1 MIVRPKSN
9 WWTMLFVWR
18 GSMMQQMLPQLLIVA
33 GLSVVAV
40 WTEGTV
46 LKHKVPL
53 NSTPFTLVGV
63 ALALF
68 LGFRN
73 SSAYDR
79 WWEGRKLWGA
89 LVNTMR
95 TLTRQAL
102 TMAGDTNGEEQVSS
116 RQFHNRQFVD
126 MLIAFTYA
134 MRDQLRGD
142 IFARRELLSPA
153 LAAEVDQA
161 RYKPFII
168 LRALSEWVA
177 TRRREGAMGEITLTA
192 FDRNLTALSDIIG
205 GCERIA
211 ATPVPF
217 GYSVMIHRVVYFYC
231 ALLPFGLV
239 DSIAWMTP
247 IVSLVLAYSFI
258 ALDSLAA
265 ELEMPFNRD
274 ENDLALDAISLN
286 IELSLREMCQE
297 PLDQKPLQP
306 VVYVLH

>member
-1 MIVRPKSN
+1 MIVRSKSN
-9 WWTMLFVWR
+9 WWTLLFVWR
-18 GSMMQQMLPQLLIVA
+18 GSMMTQMLPQLLIVA
-33 GLSVVAV
+33 ALSVLAV
-40 WTEGTV
+40 WTEGTIF
-46 LKHKVPL
+46 KHKVPL
-53 NSTPFTLVGV
+53 NATPFTLVGV

-95 TLTRQAL
+95 TLTRQIL
-102 TMAGDTNGEEQVSS
+102 TMTGDAPKAAKDKRE
-116 RQFHNRQFVD
+116 FID
-126 MLIAFTYA
+126 MLVAFTYA

-142 IFARRELLSPA
+142 VLARSAELLPPA
-153 LAAEVDQA
+153 LAEEVDRA

-168 LRALSEWVA
+168 LRGMGEWVSA
-177 TRRREGAMGEITLTA
+177 RYKEGAFGEITMTA
-192 FDRNLTALSDIIG
+192 IDRNLVELSNILG

-239 DSIAWMTP
+239 DAIEWMTP
-247 IVSLVLAYSFI
+247 AVALVMAYSFI
-258 ALDSLAA
+258 ALDSLAS
-265 ELEMPFNRD
+265 ELEMPFGRN
-274 ENDLALDAISLN
+274 ENGLALDAISLN
-286 IELSLREMCQE
+286 IELSIREMSGE
-297 PLDQKPLQP
+297 PLEKKPLQP
-306 VVYVLH
+306 VRYVLH

>member
-1 MIVRPKSN
+1 MIVRSKSN
-9 WWTMLFVWR
+9 WWTLLFVWR
-18 GSMMQQMLPQLLIVA
+18 GSMMNQMLPQLLIVA
-33 GLSVVAV
+33 VLSVVAV
-40 WTEGTV
+40 WTEGSFFR
-46 LKHKVPL
+46 HKVPL
-53 NSTPFTLVGV
+53 NATPFTLVGV

-95 TLTRQAL
+95 TLTRQVL
-102 TMAGDTNGEEQVSS
+102 TMTADAPGKGE
-116 RQFHNRQFVD
+116 FLD
-126 MLIAFTYA
+126 MLVAFTFA

-142 IFARRELLSPA
+142 TFARSAELLPPA
-153 LAAEVDQA
+153 LAAEVDRA

-168 LRALSEWVA
+168 LRGMGEWVSA
-177 TRRREGAMGEITLTA
+177 RYKEGAFGEITMSA
-192 FDRNLTALSDIIG
+192 IDRNLVELSNILG

-239 DSIAWMTP
+239 DSIEWMTP
-247 IVSLVLAYSFI
+247 AVAMVMAYSFI

-265 ELEMPFNRD
+265 DLEMPFGRN
-274 ENDLALDAISLN
+274 ENGLALDAISLN
-286 IELSLREMCQE
+286 IELSVREMSGE
-297 PLDQKPLQP
+297 PLEQKPAQP
-306 VVYVLH
+306 VAYVLH

>member
-1 MIVRPKSN
+1 MIVRSKSN
-9 WWTMLFVWR
+9 WWTLLFVWR
-18 GSMMQQMLPQLLIVA
+18 GSMMTQMLPQLLIVA
-33 GLSVVAV
+33 ALSVLAV
-40 WTEGTV
+40 WTEGTIF
-46 LKHKVPL
+46 KHKVPL
-53 NSTPFTLVGV
+53 NATPFTLVGV

-95 TLTRQAL
+95 TLTRQVV
-102 TMAGDTNGEEQVSS
+102 TMTGDAPKAAKDKRE
-116 RQFHNRQFVD
+116 FID
-126 MLIAFTYA
+126 MLVAFTYA

-142 IFARRELLSPA
+142 VFARSAELLPPA
-153 LAAEVDQA
+153 LAEEVDRA

-168 LRALSEWVA
+168 LRGMGEWVSA
-177 TRRREGAMGEITLTA
+177 RYKEGAFGEITMTA
-192 FDRNLTALSDIIG
+192 IDRNLVELSNILG

-239 DSIAWMTP
+239 DAIEWMTP
-247 IVSLVLAYSFI
+247 AVALVMAYSFI
-258 ALDSLAA
+258 ALDSLAG
-265 ELEMPFNRD
+265 ELEMPFGRN
-274 ENDLALDAISLN
+274 ENGLALDAISLN
-286 IELSLREMCQE
+286 IELSIREMSGE
-297 PLDQKPLQP
+297 RMEKKPLQP
-306 VVYVLH
+306 VAYVLH

>member
-1 MIVRPKSN
+1 MIVRSKSN
-9 WWTMLFVWR
+9 WWTLLFVWR
-18 GSMMQQMLPQLLIVA
+18 GSMMKQMLPQLLIMA
-33 GLSVVAV
+33 ALSVLAV
-40 WTEGTV
+40 WTEGTIF
-46 LKHKVPL
+46 KHKVPL
-53 NSTPFTLVGV
+53 NATPFTLVGV

-95 TLTRQAL
+95 TLTRQVL
-102 TMAGDTNGEEQVSS
+102 TMTGDVPKAAKDKRE
-116 RQFHNRQFVD
+116 FID
-126 MLIAFTYA
+126 MLVAFTYA

-142 IFARRELLSPA
+142 VFARSAELLPPA
-153 LAAEVDQA
+153 LAEEVDRA

-168 LRALSEWVA
+168 LRGMGEWVSA
-177 TRRREGAMGEITLTA
+177 RYKEGAFGEITMTA
-192 FDRNLTALSDIIG
+192 IDRNLVELSNILG

-239 DSIAWMTP
+239 DAIEWMTP
-247 IVSLVLAYSFI
+247 AVALVMAYSFI
-258 ALDSLAA
+258 ALDSLAG
-265 ELEMPFNRD
+265 ELEMPFGRD
-274 ENDLALDAISLN
+274 ESDLALDAISLN
-286 IELSLREMCQE
+286 IELSIREMSGK
-297 PLDQKPLQP
+297 PLEKKPLQP
-306 VVYVLH
+306 VAYVLH

>member
-1 MIVRPKSN
+1 MIVRSRKN
-9 WWTMLFVWR
+9 WWTLLFVWR
-18 GSMMQQMLPQLLIVA
+18 GSMMKQMLPQLSIVA
-33 GLSVVAV
+33 VLSVVAV
-40 WTEGTV
+40 FTEGK
-46 LKHKVPL
+46 LFYQKVPL
-53 NSTPFTLVGV
+53 NATPFTLVGV

-95 TLTRQAL
+95 SLTRQAL
-102 TMAGDTNGEEQVSS
+102 TMTGDASDKREFIN
-116 RQFHNRQFVD
+116 
-126 MLIAFTYA
+126 MLVAFTYA

-142 IFARRELLSPA
+142 VFSRSAELLPPE
-153 LAAEVDQA
+153 LAAEVDRA

-168 LRALSEWVA
+168 LRAMGEWV
-177 TRRREGAMGEITLTA
+177 TERQREQAFGEITTTA
-192 FDRNLTALSDIIG
+192 IDRNLVELSNILG

-211 ATPVPF
+211 STPVPF

-239 DSIAWMTP
+239 DSIEWMTP
-247 IVSLVLAYSFI
+247 VVAILMAYSFI

-265 ELEMPFNRD
+265 ELEMPFNRK

-286 IELSLREMCQE
+286 IELSIREMSGE
-297 PLDQKPLQP
+297 ALDRKPLEP
-306 VVYVLH
+306 VGYVLH

>member
-1 MIVRPKSN
+1 MIVRSKSN
-9 WWTMLFVWR
+9 WWTLLFVWR
-18 GSMMQQMLPQLLIVA
+18 GSMMTQMLPQLLIVA
-33 GLSVVAV
+33 ALSVLAV
-40 WTEGTV
+40 WTEGTIF
-46 LKHKVPL
+46 KHKVPL
-53 NSTPFTLVGV
+53 NATPFTLVGV

-95 TLTRQAL
+95 TLTRQVL
-102 TMAGDTNGEEQVSS
+102 TMTGDVPKAAKDQRE
-116 RQFHNRQFVD
+116 FID
-126 MLIAFTYA
+126 MLVAFTYA

-142 IFARRELLSPA
+142 VFARSSELLPPA
-153 LAAEVDQA
+153 LAEEVDRA

-168 LRALSEWVA
+168 LRGMGEWVSA
-177 TRRREGAMGEITLTA
+177 RYKEGAFGEITMTA
-192 FDRNLTALSDIIG
+192 IDRNLVELSNILG

-239 DSIAWMTP
+239 DAIEWMTP
-247 IVSLVLAYSFI
+247 AVALVMAYSFI
-258 ALDSLAA
+258 ALDSLAG
-265 ELEMPFNRD
+265 ELEMPFGRD
-274 ENDLALDAISLN
+274 ESDLALDAISLN
-286 IELSLREMCQE
+286 IELSIREMSGE
-297 PLDQKPLQP
+297 PLEKKPLQP
-306 VVYVLH
+306 VAYVLH

>member
-1 MIVRPKSN
+1 MIVRSKTN
-9 WWTMLFVWR
+9 WWTLLFVWR
-18 GSMMQQMLPQLLIVA
+18 GSMMKQMLPQLLIVA
-33 GLSVVAV
+33 VLSVVAV
-40 WTEGTV
+40 WTEGYIFSR
-46 LKHKVPL
+46 KVPL
-53 NSTPFTLVGV
+53 NATPFTLVGV

-73 SSAYDR
+73 SSSYDR

-95 TLTRQAL
+95 SLTRQAL
-102 TMAGDTNGEEQVSS
+102 TMTGDPGDT
-116 RQFHNRQFVD
+116 RAFVD
-126 MLIAFTYA
+126 MLVAFTYA

-142 IFARRELLSPA
+142 TFARSAELLTPA
-153 LAAEVDQA
+153 LAAEVDRA

-168 LRALSEWVA
+168 LRAMGEWVA
-177 TRRREGAMGEITLTA
+177 KHQREGAFGEITMTA
-192 FDRNLTALSDIIG
+192 IDRNLVELSNILG

-239 DSIAWMTP
+239 DAISWMTP
-247 IVSLVLAYSFI
+247 AVALVLAYAFI

-265 ELEMPFNRD
+265 ELEMPFGCD
-274 ENDLALDAISLN
+274 ENGLALDAISLN
-286 IELSLREMCQE
+286 IELSIREMSGE
-297 PLDQKPLQP
+297 PLEKKPLQP
-306 VVYVLH
+306 VGYFLH

>member
-1 MIVRPKSN
+1 MIVRSKSN
-9 WWTMLFVWR
+9 WWTLLFVWR
-18 GSMMQQMLPQLLIVA
+18 GSMMTQMLPQLLIVA
-33 GLSVVAV
+33 ALSVLAV
-40 WTEGTV
+40 WTEGTIF
-46 LKHKVPL
+46 KHKVPL
-53 NSTPFTLVGV
+53 NATPFTLVGV

-95 TLTRQAL
+95 TLTRQVL
-102 TMAGDTNGEEQVSS
+102 TMTGDVPKAAKDQRE
-116 RQFHNRQFVD
+116 FID
-126 MLIAFTYA
+126 MLVAFTYA

-142 IFARRELLSPA
+142 VFARSAELLPPA
-153 LAAEVDQA
+153 LAEEVDRA

-168 LRALSEWVA
+168 LRGMGEWVSA
-177 TRRREGAMGEITLTA
+177 RYKEGAFGEITMTA
-192 FDRNLTALSDIIG
+192 IDRNLVELSNILG

-239 DSIAWMTP
+239 DAIEWMTP
-247 IVSLVLAYSFI
+247 AVALVMAYSFI
-258 ALDSLAA
+258 ALDSLAG
-265 ELEMPFNRD
+265 ELEMPFGRD
-274 ENDLALDAISLN
+274 ESDLALDAISLN
-286 IELSLREMCQE
+286 IELSIREMSGE
-297 PLDQKPLQP
+297 PLEKKPLQP
-306 VVYVLH
+306 VRYVLH

>member
-1 MIVRPKSN
+1 MIVRSKTN
-9 WWTMLFVWR
+9 WWTLLFVWR
-18 GSMMQQMLPQLLIVA
+18 GSMMKQMLPQLLIVA
-33 GLSVVAV
+33 VLSVFAV
-40 WTEGTV
+40 WSEGTV
-46 LKHKVPL
+46 FKHKVPL
-53 NSTPFTLVGV
+53 NATPFTLVGV

-95 TLTRQAL
+95 TLTRQGL
-102 TMAGDTNGEEQVSS
+102 TMTGETRDKRV
-116 RQFHNRQFVD
+116 FLD
-126 MLIAFTYA
+126 MLVAFTYA

-142 IFARRELLSPA
+142 VFARSSELLPPA
-153 LAAEVDQA
+153 LAVEVDGA

-168 LRALSEWVA
+168 LRAMGEWMSA
-177 TRRREGAMGEITLTA
+177 RQREGAIGEITMTA
-192 FDRNLTALSDIIG
+192 IDRNLVELSNILG

-239 DSIAWMTP
+239 DAISWMTP
-247 IVSLVLAYSFI
+247 VVSMVMAYSFI

-265 ELEMPFNRD
+265 ELEMPFGRD
-274 ENDLALDAISLN
+274 DNDLALDAISRN
-286 IELSLREMCQE
+286 IELSIREMRMTDGVSLGTGIA
-297 PLDQKPLQP
+297 PDSASWPR
-306 VVYVLH
+306 

>member
-1 MIVRPKSN
+1 MIVRSKSN
-9 WWTMLFVWR
+9 WWTLLFVWR
-18 GSMMQQMLPQLLIVA
+18 GSMMKQMLPQLLIVA
-33 GLSVVAV
+33 VLSVLAV
-40 WTEGTV
+40 WTEGS
-46 LKHKVPL
+46 LFKHKVPL
-53 NSTPFTLVGV
+53 NATPFTLVGV

-102 TMAGDTNGEEQVSS
+102 TMTGEGDKREFLNLLV
-116 RQFHNRQFVD
+116 
-126 MLIAFTYA
+126 AFTYA

-142 IFARRELLSPA
+142 GFARSAELLAPA
-153 LAAEVDQA
+153 LAAEVDRA

-168 LRALSEWVA
+168 LRAMGEWVA
-177 TRRREGAMGEITLTA
+177 ARQREDALGEITMTA
-192 FDRNLTALSDIIG
+192 IDRNLVELSNILG

-239 DSIAWMTP
+239 DAIEWMTP
-247 IVSLVLAYSFI
+247 AVSLVMAYSFI
-258 ALDSLAA
+258 ALDSLAS

-274 ENDLALDAISLN
+274 ENDLALDAMSLN
-286 IELSLREMCQE
+286 IELSIREMSGE
-297 PLDQKPLQP
+297 PLEKKPLQP
-306 VVYVLH
+306 VMYVLH

>member
-1 MIVRPKSN
+1 MIVRSKSN

-18 GSMMQQMLPQLLIVA
+18 GSMMTQMLPQLSIVA
-33 GLSVVAV
+33 TLSVFAV
-40 WTEGTV
+40 WSEGSIFR
-46 LKHKVPL
+46 HKVPL
-53 NSTPFTLVGV
+53 NATPFTLVGV

-95 TLTRQAL
+95 TLARQVL
-102 TMAGDTNGEEQVSS
+102 TMTGESADK
-116 RQFHNRQFVD
+116 RAFID
-126 MLIAFTYA
+126 MLVAFTYA

-142 IFARRELLSPA
+142 TFARSAELLPPS
-153 LAAEVDQA
+153 LAAEVDGA

-168 LRALSEWVA
+168 LRAMGDWVSA
-177 TRRREGAMGEITLTA
+177 RYQDGAFGEITMSA
-192 FDRNLTALSDIIG
+192 IDRSLVELSNVLG

-239 DSIAWMTP
+239 DSIEWMTP
-247 IVSLVLAYSFI
+247 AVTMVMAYSFI
-258 ALDSLAA
+258 ALDSLAS
-265 ELEMPFNRD
+265 ELEMPFGRN
-274 ENDLALDAISLN
+274 ENGLALDAISLN
-286 IELSLREMCQE
+286 IELSIREMSGQALKE
-297 PLDQKPLQP
+297 KPLQP
-306 VVYVLH
+306 VAYVLH

>member
-1 MIVRPKSN
+1 MIVRSRKN
-9 WWTMLFVWR
+9 WWTLLFVWR
-18 GSMMQQMLPQLLIVA
+18 GSMMKQMLPQLIIVA
-33 GLSVVAV
+33 ALSVVAV
-40 WTEGTV
+40 WTEGS
-46 LKHKVPL
+46 LFKHKVPL
-53 NSTPFTLVGV
+53 NATPFTLVGV

-102 TMAGDTNGEEQVSS
+102 TMTGEAQDKRV
-116 RQFHNRQFVD
+116 FLD
-126 MLIAFTYA
+126 MLVAFTYA

-142 IFARRELLSPA
+142 TFARSAELLPSA
-153 LAAEVDQA
+153 LAAEVDRA
-161 RYKPFII
+161 RYRPFII
-168 LRALSEWVA
+168 LRAMGEWVSE
-177 TRRREGAMGEITLTA
+177 RYREGAMGEITMSA
-192 FDRNLTALSDIIG
+192 IDRNLVELSNILG

-217 GYSVMIHRVVYFYC
+217 GYSVMIHRVTYFYV

-239 DSIAWMTP
+239 DAIEWMTP
-247 IVSLVLAYSFI
+247 AVSIIMAYSFI

-286 IELSLREMCQE
+286 IELSIREMSGE
-297 PLDQKPLQP
+297 PLEEKPLQP
-306 VVYVLH
+306 AGYLLL

>member
-1 MIVRPKSN
+1 MIIRPRKN
-9 WWTMLFVWR
+9 WWTLLFLWR
-18 GSMMQQMLPQLLIVA
+18 GSMVKQMLPQLITVTA
-33 GLSVVAV
+33 LSVLAV
-40 WTEGTV
+40 RTEGK
-46 LKHKVPL
+46 LFHQKVPL
-53 NSTPFTLVGV
+53 NATPFTLVGV

-102 TMAGDTNGEEQVSS
+102 TMTGDAPEAEHQK
-116 RQFHNRQFVD
+116 RIFLD
-126 MLIAFTYA
+126 MLVAFTYA

-142 IFARRELLSPA
+142 VFARSVELLPPA
-153 LAAEVDQA
+153 LAEEVDRA

-168 LRALSEWVA
+168 LRAMGEWVS
-177 TRRREGAMGEITLTA
+177 TRYNQGAFGEITMA
-192 FDRNLTALSDIIG
+192 AIDRNLVELSNILG

-211 ATPVPF
+211 STPVPF
-217 GYSVMIHRVVYFYC
+217 GYSVMIHRVVYFYV

-239 DSIAWMTP
+239 DSIEWMTP
-247 IVSLVLAYSFI
+247 VVSVLMAYSFI

-265 ELEMPFNRD
+265 ELEMPFKRD

-286 IELSLREMCQE
+286 IELSIREMSKE
-297 PLDQKPLQP
+297 PLDKSPLEP
-306 VVYVLH
+306 VGYLLL

>member
-1 MIVRPKSN
+1 MIVRSKSN

-18 GSMMQQMLPQLLIVA
+18 GSMMMQMLPQLIIVA
-33 GLSVVAV
+33 VLSVVAV

-46 LKHKVPL
+46 WKHKVPL
-53 NSTPFTLVGV
+53 NATPFTLVGV

-95 TLTRQAL
+95 TLARQAL
-102 TMAGDTNGEEQVSS
+102 TMTGDAGGKRDFLNLLV
-116 RQFHNRQFVD
+116 
-126 MLIAFTYA
+126 AFTYA

-142 IFARRELLSPA
+142 TFARSAELLPPA
-153 LAAEVDQA
+153 LADEVDRA

-168 LRALSEWVA
+168 LRGMGEWVSE
-177 TRRREGAMGEITLTA
+177 RYKEGAFGEITMSA
-192 FDRNLTALSDIIG
+192 IDRNLVELSNILG

-211 ATPVPF
+211 STPVPF

-239 DSIAWMTP
+239 DSIEWMTP
-247 IVSLVLAYSFI
+247 AVAILMAYSFI

-286 IELSLREMCQE
+286 IELSIREMSGE
-297 PLDQKPLQP
+297 VLEKKPLQP
-306 VVYVLH
+306 VAYVLH

>member
-1 MIVRPKSN
+1 MIVRSKSN
-9 WWTMLFVWR
+9 WWTLLFVWR
-18 GSMMQQMLPQLLIVA
+18 GSMMKQMLPQLLIVA
-33 GLSVVAV
+33 VLSVLAV
-40 WTEGTV
+40 WTEGNV
-46 LKHKVPL
+46 LAHKVPL
-53 NSTPFTLVGV
+53 NATPFTLVGV

-89 LVNTMR
+89 LVNTIR

-102 TMAGDTNGEEQVSS
+102 TMTGDARDKRAFTNLLV
-116 RQFHNRQFVD
+116 
-126 MLIAFTYA
+126 AFTYA

-142 IFARRELLSPA
+142 TFSRSAELLPPA
-153 LAAEVDQA
+153 LAEEVDRA

-168 LRALSEWVA
+168 LRAMGEWVSA
-177 TRRREGAMGEITLTA
+177 RYNEGAFGEITMA
-192 FDRNLTALSDIIG
+192 AIDRNLVELSNILG

-211 ATPVPF
+211 STPVPF

-239 DSIAWMTP
+239 DSIEWMTP
-247 IVSLVLAYSFI
+247 FVAILMAYSFI

-274 ENDLALDAISLN
+274 ENDLALDAICLN
-286 IELSLREMCQE
+286 IELSAREMSQE

-306 VVYVLH
+306 VAYVLH

>member
-1 MIVRPKSN
+1 MIVRPRKN
-9 WWTMLFVWR
+9 WWALLFVWR
-18 GSMMQQMLPQLLIVA
+18 GSMMRQMLPQLLIVA
-33 GLSVVAV
+33 ALSVVAV
-40 WTEGTV
+40 WTEGTIW
-46 LKHKVPL
+46 KHKVPL
-53 NSTPFTLVGV
+53 NATPFTLVGV

-95 TLTRQAL
+95 SLTRQAL
-102 TMAGDTNGEEQVSS
+102 TMTGDTPEATREKRVFIN
-116 RQFHNRQFVD
+116 

-142 IFARRELLSPA
+142 VFSRSAELLPPA
-153 LAAEVDQA
+153 LAEEVDRS

-168 LRALSEWVA
+168 LRAMGEWVSA
-177 TRRREGAMGEITLTA
+177 RYKEGALGEITMSA
-192 FDRNLTALSDIIG
+192 IDRNLVELSNILG

-217 GYSVMIHRVVYFYC
+217 GYSVMIHRVVYFYV

-239 DSIAWMTP
+239 DSIEWMTP
-247 IVSLVLAYSFI
+247 AVAMVMAYSFI

-286 IELSLREMCQE
+286 IELSIREMSGE

-306 VVYVLH
+306 VGYYLH

>member
-1 MIVRPKSN
+1 MIVRSRKN
-9 WWTMLFVWR
+9 WWTLLFVWR
-18 GSMMQQMLPQLLIVA
+18 GSMMKQMLPQLIIVTA
-33 GLSVVAV
+33 LSVVAV
-40 WTEGTV
+40 LTEGK
-46 LKHKVPL
+46 LFYHKVPL
-53 NSTPFTLVGV
+53 NATPFTLVGV

-102 TMAGDTNGEEQVSS
+102 TMTSDAPDKRVFLN
-116 RQFHNRQFVD
+116 
-126 MLIAFTYA
+126 MLVAFTYA

-142 IFARRELLSPA
+142 SFARSAELLPPA
-153 LAAEVDQA
+153 LAAEVDGA

-168 LRALSEWVA
+168 LRAMGEWV
-177 TRRREGAMGEITLTA
+177 TERYKEGALGEITMSA
-192 FDRNLTALSDIIG
+192 IDRNLVELSNILG

-239 DSIAWMTP
+239 DSIEWMTP
-247 IVSLVLAYSFI
+247 AVTIIMAYSFI

-274 ENDLALDAISLN
+274 ENDLALDAIALN
-286 IELSLREMCQE
+286 IELSIREMSGE
-297 PLDQKPLQP
+297 ALEKKPLQP
-306 VVYVLH
+306 AGYLLL

>member
-1 MIVRPKSN
+1 MIVRSKSN
-9 WWTMLFVWR
+9 WWTLLFVWR
-18 GSMMQQMLPQLLIVA
+18 GSMMTQMLPQLLIVA
-33 GLSVVAV
+33 ALSVLAV
-40 WTEGTV
+40 WTEGTIF
-46 LKHKVPL
+46 KHKVPL
-53 NSTPFTLVGV
+53 NATPFTLVGV

-95 TLTRQAL
+95 TLTRQVL
-102 TMAGDTNGEEQVSS
+102 TMTGDVPKAAKDKRE
-116 RQFHNRQFVD
+116 FID
-126 MLIAFTYA
+126 MLVAFTYA

-142 IFARRELLSPA
+142 VFARSAELLPPA
-153 LAAEVDQA
+153 LAEEVDRA

-168 LRALSEWVA
+168 LRGMGEWVSA
-177 TRRREGAMGEITLTA
+177 RYKEGAFGEITMTA
-192 FDRNLTALSDIIG
+192 IDRNLVELSNILG

-239 DSIAWMTP
+239 DAIEWMTP
-247 IVSLVLAYSFI
+247 AVALVMAYSFI
-258 ALDSLAA
+258 ALDSLAG
-265 ELEMPFNRD
+265 ELEMPFGRD
-274 ENDLALDAISLN
+274 ESDLALDAISLN
-286 IELSLREMCQE
+286 IELSIREMSGE
-297 PLDQKPLQP
+297 PLEKKPLQP
-306 VVYVLH
+306 VAYVLH